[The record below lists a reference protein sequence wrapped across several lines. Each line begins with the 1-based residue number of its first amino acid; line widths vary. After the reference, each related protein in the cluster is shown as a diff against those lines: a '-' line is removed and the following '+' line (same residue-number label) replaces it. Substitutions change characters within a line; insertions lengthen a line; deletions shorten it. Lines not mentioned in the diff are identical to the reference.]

1 MAVERRAALGSGM
14 VGLVTGADC
23 RAELLVRS
31 GSGFL
36 ELWPFQFSSCCSVR
50 VLHRIGQFLCR
61 SRIRRNIYNAS
72 RKKSVRGSLPSSHQ
86 NLKPIWTVMNLS
98 SSKIASKRP
107 FVTLSA
113 SGRD

>member
-1 MAVERRAALGSGM
+1 MAVERRAVLGSGM

-50 VLHRIGQFLCR
+50 VLHRIEQFLCR
-61 SRIRRNIYNAS
+61 SRKFDETFTMRAEKNR
-72 RKKSVRGSLPSSHQ
+72 SVARFLPR
-86 NLKPIWTVMNLS
+86 T
-98 SSKIASKRP
+98 R
-107 FVTLSA
+107 T
-113 SGRD
+113 

>member
-14 VGLVTGADC
+14 VGLVRGADC

-50 VLHRIGQFLCR
+50 ALHLEQFLCR
-61 SRIRRNIYNAS
+61 SRKFDETFTMRAEKNR
-72 RKKSVRGSLPSSHQ
+72 SVARFLPR
-86 NLKPIWTVMNLS
+86 T
-98 SSKIASKRP
+98 R
-107 FVTLSA
+107 T
-113 SGRD
+113 